1 MNKYKI
7 IAICGKSAVGKDT
20 FLRYMIQQPNTHEVI
35 SCTTRP
41 PREGEINGKN
51 YYFIS
56 DYQFSV
62 KEMRHEMLEV
72 AGYRDWRYGT
82 AIDSLD
88 MNKTNVGV
96 FNRKG
101 IESLMNRDDIDLFVV
116 MMIADSKT
124 RLLRSLN
131 REEFPD
137 VNEII
142 RRYQA
147 DEKEW
152 DNFHNFHFII
162 SNEG

>member
-1 MNKYKI
+1 
-7 IAICGKSAVGKDT
+7 
-20 FLRYMIQQPNTHEVI
+20 
-35 SCTTRP
+35 
-41 PREGEINGKN
+41 
-51 YYFIS
+51 
-56 DYQFSV
+56 
-62 KEMRHEMLEV
+62 MRHEMLEV

-116 MMIADSKT
+116 MMIADGKT